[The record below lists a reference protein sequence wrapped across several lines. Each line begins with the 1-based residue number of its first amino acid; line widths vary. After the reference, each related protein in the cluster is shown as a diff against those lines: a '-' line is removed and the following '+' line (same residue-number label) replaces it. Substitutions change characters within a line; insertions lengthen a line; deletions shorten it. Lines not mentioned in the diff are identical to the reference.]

1 MAVKSL
7 FELATAVCV
16 KNIKQLDSIGDYLP
30 YTAVS
35 NILGKVENAPQ
46 LRQIELNSP
55 QIEGETGELWLKLI
69 ERDFPLEF
77 RSQSYKPQDP
87 KKWYR
92 VWEKYKKAHDRSI
105 AEGENKLK
113 EALAGLR
120 QDKEKNTSKVVETK
134 DLLNGGLVRRRV
146 RTQGRQLFGRSPAAP
161 PTKNLLQKARREAQ
175 EIARIHGSATR
186 PAQVRGQTA
195 RVSKA
200 PSAMLDDYRRA
211 AQPSYRHVPA
221 EAEAEHYSAV
231 VEHEKRATFISDSED
246 DDEDDNGGLSHG
258 SGELALPIS
267 RSKPR
272 RHLTRAPASNI
283 ARKQSS
289 KTTLSSPIRKKP
301 TALSDASVAPSRAIQ
316 DPPTAAL
323 SPRPKPSKSDASAGR
338 RGSGILSNRY
348 KPAESKTKITR
359 PVSISTAAAPAR
371 PPPRQSDEAP
381 RPQPLKSTHA
391 LPRTQTSPPLT
402 ASAGP
407 SSPPPPHSLGDA
419 SDAHPRKRRA
429 VDIFMRPKKKLK

>member
-1 MAVKSL
+1 MPVKSL
-7 FELATAVCV
+7 FELATSVCV

-35 NILGKVENAPQ
+35 NILGKVESAVQ

-69 ERDFPLEF
+69 ERDFPLEV

-134 DLLNGGLVRRRV
+134 DLLNGGLVRRRA
-146 RTQGRQLFGRSPAAP
+146 RAPGRQLFGRSPAAP

-175 EIARIHGSATR
+175 EIARIHGSAIR

-200 PSAMLDDYRRA
+200 PSAMVDDYRRA
-211 AQPSYRHVPA
+211 AQPTYRHVPA

-246 DDEDDNGGLSHG
+246 DDDNGGLSHR
-258 SGELALPIS
+258 SGEVALPTS

-272 RHLTRAPASNI
+272 RQLTRAPASDI

-289 KTTLSSPIRKKP
+289 KATLSSPIRKKP
-301 TALSDASVAPSRAIQ
+301 TTLSDASVALSRANK
-316 DPPTAAL
+316 DPPAAAL
-323 SPRPKPSKSDASAGR
+323 SPRPKPSKSDTSVSR

-348 KPAESKTKITR
+348 KPAESKTKIAR
-359 PVSISTAAAPAR
+359 PASISTAAAPAR
-371 PPPRQSDEAP
+371 PHPRQSDEAP

-419 SDAHPRKRRA
+419 SDAQPRKRRA